1 MTTPESEPASDDGLE
16 PVPAPNGEAP
26 PAVSEPEVVA
36 EPAEPLDG
44 GPEIPEVVAEAPD
57 GEADADGSAIREP
70 ARVMRIGAMIRQLR
84 DEVNAAPL
92 DEASR
97 ERLREI
103 YETSVQELAT
113 ALSPDLVEE
122 LQRMTSP
129 FESDAPSEAELR
141 IAQAQLVGWLEGLFQ
156 GMQAMLMAQ
165 QMAAQAQLQE
175 MRQGQLG
182 PGGRPGPPPTPGEGP
197 ERPGVY
203 L

>member
-1 MTTPESEPASDDGLE
+1 MTTSDPASDGHAAPE
-16 PVPAPNGEAP
+16 PPEPEMPEVIP
-26 PAVSEPEVVA
+26 PAA
-36 EPAEPLDG
+36 
-44 GPEIPEVVAEAPD
+44 EIPEVVEDGAEIPEVVEEGQD
-57 GEADADGSAIREP
+57 GGDGSAIREP

-84 DEVNAAPL
+84 DEVNEAPL

-122 LQRMTSP
+122 LERMTSP
-129 FESDAPSEAELR
+129 FDSDAPSEAELR

-197 ERPGVY
+197 DRPGVY

>member
-1 MTTPESEPASDDGLE
+1 MTTPESEPASDDGLA

-57 GEADADGSAIREP
+57 GAAAADGSAIRAP
-70 ARVMRIGAMIRQLR
+70 ARVMRIGAMLRQLR
-84 DEVNAAPL
+84 DEV
-92 DEASR
+92 SR

-113 ALSPDLVEE
+113 ALSPDRVEE

-141 IAQAQLVGWLEGLFQ
+141 IAQAQLVGWLEGRFQ

-197 ERPGVY
+197 ARPGVY

>member
-1 MTTPESEPASDDGLE
+1 MTTSAAASDDGLPAE
-16 PVPAPNGEAP
+16 EPAPPSSEA
-26 PAVSEPEVVA
+26 ADTEIPEST
-36 EPAEPLDG
+36 EG
-44 GPEIPEVVAEAPD
+44 GPEIPEVVDEAEEETD
-57 GEADADGSAIREP
+57 GVDSAIREP

-84 DEVNAAPL
+84 DEVNEAPL

-122 LQRMTSP
+122 LERMTSP
-129 FESDAPSEAELR
+129 FDSDAPSEAELR
-141 IAQAQLVGWLEGLFQ
+141 IAQAQLFGWLEGLFQ

-175 MRQGQLG
+175 MRHGQGQIG
-182 PGGRPGPPPTPGEGP
+182 PGQPPGPPHTPGEGP
-197 ERPGVY
+197 DRPGVY

>member
-1 MTTPESEPASDDGLE
+1 MTMSEPASDDDREPGDGLE
-16 PVPAPNGEAP
+16 AGGDAATASGHVEI
-26 PAVSEPEVVA
+26 PEVV
-36 EPAEPLDG
+36 D
-44 GPEIPEVVAEAPD
+44 GPEIPEVVDEPDEEEDPEA
-57 GEADADGSAIREP
+57 GSAIREP

-84 DEVNAAPL
+84 DEVHEAPL
-92 DEASR
+92 DEPSR

-122 LQRMTSP
+122 LERMTSP
-129 FESDAPSEAELR
+129 FESDAPSQAELR

-165 QMAAQAQLQE
+165 QMAAQAQLHE
-175 MRQGQLG
+175 MRQAQIG
-182 PGGRPGPPPTPGEGP
+182 PGKPAGPQPAPGEGP

>member
-1 MTTPESEPASDDGLE
+1 MTKSESSSDDGQ
-16 PVPAPNGEAP
+16 AAG
-26 PAVSEPEVVA
+26 AVGDPDEGAIVETV
-36 EPAEPLDG
+36 D
-44 GPEIPEVVAEAPD
+44 GPEIPEVVDETVEEQDAEA
-57 GEADADGSAIREP
+57 ASAIREP

-84 DEVNAAPL
+84 DEVNEAPL

-122 LQRMTSP
+122 LERMTSP
-129 FESDAPSEAELR
+129 FDSEAPSEAELR

-165 QMAAQAQLQE
+165 QMAAQAQLQG
-175 MRQGQLG
+175 MRQGQGQLPAG
-182 PGGRPGPPPTPGEGP
+182 SASGPPPTPGEGP